1 MTTPF
6 SASVPAKAADLTYRD
21 VQMILALLDSWRSG
35 SLRFAKGE
43 LSVEAL
49 LDAGG
54 AAGSPSILPAS
65 RVIVRSPGVGIF
77 KQEPSLPP
85 GLFVDEDA
93 VIGTITAP
101 GRATPVKAGTAGR
114 LTEVLV
120 SSGEFVE
127 YGQALAAVS
136 ATPK

>member
-6 SASVPAKAADLTYRD
+6 SAPVPAKGASLTYCD
-21 VQMILALLDSWRSG
+21 VQLILALLDSWHGG

-54 AAGSPSILPAS
+54 AVGSSSILPSS
-65 RVIVRSPGVGIF
+65 RIIVRSPGVGIF
-77 KQEPSLPP
+77 QQDSSFKP
-85 GLFVDEDA
+85 GLSVNADT
-93 VIGTITAP
+93 VIGMIAAP
-101 GRATPVKAGTAGR
+101 GRTTPVKAGTTG
-114 LTEVLV
+114 LLV
-120 SSGEFVE
+120 ELLVAPGEFVE

-136 ATPK
+136 ATSK

>member
-6 SASVPAKAADLTYRD
+6 SASVPAKGANLTYCD
-21 VQMILALLDSWRSG
+21 VQLILALLDSWRGG

-54 AAGSPSILPAS
+54 AVGSSSILPSS

-77 KQEPSLPP
+77 QQESSFKP
-85 GLFVDEDA
+85 GLSVNEGT
-93 VIGTITAP
+93 VIGTIAAP
-101 GRATPVKAGTAGR
+101 GRTMPVKAGTTGC
-114 LTEVLV
+114 LIEFLV
-120 SSGEFVE
+120 ATGEFVE
-127 YGQALAAVS
+127 YGQALAAIS